1 MTWNLVEVGHL
12 DGAGHVVGVLLVG
25 PGVLALL
32 ASHQVAVDAAL
43 VGLVED
49 LDGEHLEGAAVDAGL
64 GVGEPL
70 QGVVRLAWGGSHNN
84 RMLR

>member
-1 MTWNLVEVGHL
+1 M
-12 DGAGHVVGVLLVG
+12 
-25 PGVLALL
+25 
-32 ASHQVAVDAAL
+32 SQVAVDAAL

-70 QGVVRLAWGGSHNN
+70 EGVVRLACGG
-84 RMLR
+84 